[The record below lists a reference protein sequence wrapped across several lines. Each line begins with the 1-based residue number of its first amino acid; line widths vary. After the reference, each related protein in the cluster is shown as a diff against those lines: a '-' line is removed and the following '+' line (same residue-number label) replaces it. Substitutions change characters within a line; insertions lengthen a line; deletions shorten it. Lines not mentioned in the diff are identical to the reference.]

1 MNGTIENRDSF
12 LEKIAG
18 KLNRTPGE
26 APELP
31 IWAHKPQ
38 ERVYNDYSEEQL
50 TVMMK
55 KACEPIHTSVYE
67 TTLDGLAKQ
76 LVQLIDKYGAG
87 KIVAT
92 KDERFEAFG
101 LSNVLDSYQVYTWN
115 YKEGRKNIDKAAE
128 ATIGLSI
135 CDVMLAESATAGLFN
150 DKDKARSVSLLPET
164 SVVIVPKS
172 CIVPRMTQAMQ
183 LIENKVEHGEE
194 VSSYINFISGPSNS
208 ADIEMRL
215 VVGVHG
221 PIKVA
226 YIIVSDV

>member
-1 MNGTIENRDSF
+1 MRGTIENRDSF

-18 KLNRTPGE
+18 KLNRTVGE
-26 APELP
+26 VPEMP

-38 ERVYNDYSEEQL
+38 ERVYEDYSEDQL
-50 TVMMK
+50 TAMMK
-55 KACEPIHTSVYE
+55 KACESIHTTVCE
-67 TTLDGLAKQ
+67 TNSDGLAEK
-76 LVQLIDKYGAG
+76 LKQLIDKYGAG

-101 LSNVLDSYQVYTWN
+101 LSNVLENYQAYTWN
-115 YKEGRKNIDKAAE
+115 YKEGHQNIDKAAE
-128 ATIGLSI
+128 ANIGLSI

-164 SVVIVPKS
+164 SIVIVPKS
-172 CIVPRMTQAMQ
+172 SIVPRLTQAMN
-183 LIENKVEHGEE
+183 LIENKVENGED

-226 YIIVSDV
+226 YIIVSDL